1 MLPMKKTCSTR
12 ERLRRKELLM
22 IERKA
27 LVTKDEREVRAEAT
41 VVEEFTE
48 IEEIETIITA
58 ATITI
63 VTVAAEKTA
72 VTDLMSR

>member
-1 MLPMKKTCSTR
+1 
-12 ERLRRKELLM
+12 M
-22 IERKA
+22 IGRKA
-27 LVTKDEREVRAEAT
+27 LVTKDERVVRAEAT

-48 IEEIETIITA
+48 IEEIETMITA